1 MFIYINFSYYFQVL
15 FDGISVSSSNTTD
28 GFDIA
33 EALLKA
39 ELKTHELQQE
49 QKCVL
54 CSDKF
59 LISNSKQFP

>member
-1 MFIYINFSYYFQVL
+1 VLLFTSVDKRSVYEWYSVL

-39 ELKTHELQQE
+39 ELKTHEL
-49 QKCVL
+49 
-54 CSDKF
+54 
-59 LISNSKQFP
+59 